1 MAASRELRMSDRLDD
16 LLRRLPAP
24 GLDHVLDQLEPA
36 VWRRIDARRGGD
48 GLRLQLVAAGMA
60 LAVGLVLGWSMN
72 NRTQAPDTQSLYASY
87 ADVGP
92 TGRLESGL

>member
-1 MAASRELRMSDRLDD
+1 MQFDAVQVAVVSY
-16 LLRRLPAP
+16 A
-24 GLDHVLDQLEPA
+24 LDQLEPA
-36 VWRRIDARRGGD
+36 VWRRIEARRGGEG

-72 NRTQAPDTQSLYASY
+72 SRTQAASDNQSLYASY